1 MGLPTPWISCFDGSE
16 TRQCLRRGSQFWN
29 FENWALFRSSRTFFG
44 GKVLLDQKRPG
55 FQNFKKGCP
64 SWGIVLSQSHQNRR
78 FMGFVA
84 PFCGFVPCFLL
95 KLSEIARIGV
105 KSKQT
110 IVRCNRFVWM
120 LPNIINFAQEK
131 EFLKNIHANTHNSE
145 KGAPLKKPLFLS
157 FQPKITKNQKT
168 V

>member
-16 TRQCLRRGSQFWN
+16 TRQCLRRGSLFWN
-29 FENWALFRSSRTFFG
+29 FENQAFF
-44 GKVLLDQKRPG
+44 DQAAPYPQKRCGLIEKGPI
-55 FQNFKKGCP
+55 FQNFKTVCP
-64 SWGIVLSQSHQNRR
+64 FWGIALSQSNQNRS
-78 FMGFVA
+78 FMGLVA
-84 PFCGFVPCFLL
+84 PFWGFEPSFLL
-95 KLSEIARIGV
+95 KLSEVARIGA

-110 IVRCNRFVWM
+110 IVRCKRLVWM

-145 KGAPLKKPLFLS
+145 KRAPLKKPLFPS